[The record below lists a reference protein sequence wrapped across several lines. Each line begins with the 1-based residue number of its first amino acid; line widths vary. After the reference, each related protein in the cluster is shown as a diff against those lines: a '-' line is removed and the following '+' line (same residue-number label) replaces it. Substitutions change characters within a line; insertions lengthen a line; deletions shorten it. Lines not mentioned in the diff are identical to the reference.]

1 MFLAVTKAIRLQDT
15 LFTPY
20 ESHYIRWAIEDPR
33 AGTQSAMSKNLKL
46 ILIVIAL
53 FMAAMVIASMLWHGD
68 NLYKG
73 AYAPMVEKSQ
83 LRQQEGRQSNGDEHS
98 DQPQAPGFK
107 EKDIDRQHGDGFST
121 Y

>member
-1 MFLAVTKAIRLQDT
+1 MTK
-15 LFTPY
+15 
-20 ESHYIRWAIEDPR
+20 
-33 AGTQSAMSKNLKL
+33 KLKL
-46 ILIVIAL
+46 ILIIIAL
-53 FMAAMVIASMLWHGD
+53 FLIGMVFASIFWHGD

-83 LRQQEGRQSNGDEHS
+83 LRQQEERPAQNDQNDGHDGYS

-107 EKDIDRQHGDGFST
+107 EKDIERQRGDGFST